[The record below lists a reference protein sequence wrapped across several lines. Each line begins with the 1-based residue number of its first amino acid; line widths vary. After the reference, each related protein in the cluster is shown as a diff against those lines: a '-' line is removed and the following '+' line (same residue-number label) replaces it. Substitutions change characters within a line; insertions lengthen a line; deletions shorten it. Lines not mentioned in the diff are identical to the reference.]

1 MSLTTVIANEHPTK
15 EVTNEE
21 LIKRGSQPVKI
32 QNEAPKATE
41 SKS

>member
-1 MSLTTVIANEHPTK
+1 MSLKNVLKSEHPTK

-21 LIKRGSQPVKI
+21 LMKRGSQPVKI
-32 QNEAPKATE
+32 QNEAPKAKQ